1 MFRNSTRIEN
11 EIYAED
17 IKYMFSK
24 YEVYTTAQSLY
35 CYPNTN
41 VLKNKLNI
49 HDQEV
54 LKRAEEA
61 ITAVKQLDFRHS

>member
-1 MFRNSTRIEN
+1 
-11 EIYAED
+11 
-17 IKYMFSK
+17 MFSK

-54 LKRAEEA
+54 LKGAEEA

>member
-1 MFRNSTRIEN
+1 MFL
-11 EIYAED
+11 
-17 IKYMFSK
+17 K

-61 ITAVKQLDFRHS
+61 ITAVKQLDFRHSWRRVEIFLSVKTVE